1 MRRLTPRPRP
11 REGRHN
17 GNHDGERGAVSI
29 LVAILLVVLLGFG
42 AIAVDVSM
50 LYAERTQL
58 RNGADAAALAIAQ
71 KCAKNAADPDCS
83 TSSALARRFANG
95 NANDGLSN
103 IKSTVLDKAARTV
116 TVTAG
121 AQEKGRTPNEVSLFF
136 ARVIGMNSTEVN
148 APSTVV
154 WGSPEKGTTPFPIT
168 VSVCQVR
175 NSTNIMQL
183 LQLHGKNA
191 NVDCNYGPSGAFVEG
206 GFGGLKQD
214 TGQCGAFIDIAKSTA
229 GGDTGNNGPPNC
241 EATLNGW
248 AADMTAN
255 KDVFVLLPIF
265 NSVTGTGTNAI
276 YGLTTFAAFKVAGW
290 KVGSSGLP
298 YTFRNRTPDVPA
310 ALECKEPCRGI
321 IGTFVKYVSLANG
334 YTLGPVNPDGAT
346 VVALSK

>member
-1 MRRLTPRPRP
+1 MRRLTPRSLI
-11 REGRHN
+11 
-17 GNHDGERGAVSI
+17 HDGERGAVSV

-42 AIAVDVSM
+42 AIAVDVGM

-71 KCAKNAADPDCS
+71 KCAKNAADTDCS
-83 TSSALARRFANG
+83 IDSALARSFANS

-103 IKSTVLDKAARTV
+103 IKSTMLDKATRTV

-136 ARVIGMNSTEVN
+136 ARVLGMNSTEVN

-175 NSTNIMQL
+175 DSTNIMQL

-191 NVDCNYGPSGAFVEG
+191 NVDCNYGPSGAFVQG

-214 TGQCGAFIDIAKSTA
+214 ANTCGAFIDIAKSTA
-229 GGDTGNNGPPNC
+229 GGDTGNNAPPHC
-241 EATLNGW
+241 EDTLNSW
-248 AADMTAN
+248 AADMNAG
-255 KDVFVLLPIF
+255 KDVIVLLPIF
-265 NSVTGTGTNAI
+265 NTVTGTGTNAV
-276 YGLTTFAAFKVAGW
+276 YGLTTFAAFKIAGW
-290 KVGSSGLP
+290 KVGNTGLP
-298 YTFRNRTPDVPA
+298 YTFRNRAPDVPA
-310 ALECKEPCRGI
+310 NLECKEPCRGI
-321 IGTFVKYVSLANG
+321 IGTFVKYVSLASG
-334 YTLGPVNPDGAT
+334 YTLGPINPDGAT
-346 VVALSK
+346 IVALSK

>member
-1 MRRLTPRPRP
+1 MRRLIPGPGP
-11 REGRHN
+11 KN
-17 GNHDGERGAVSI
+17 GNYDGERGAASV

-42 AIAVDVSM
+42 AIAVDVGM

-83 TSSALARRFANG
+83 TNSALARSFANG
-95 NANDGLSN
+95 NANDGLTN

-121 AQEKGRTPNEVSLFF
+121 SQEAGKTANEVSLFF
-136 ARVIGMNSTEVN
+136 ARVLGMTSTEVN

-154 WGSPEKGTTPFPIT
+154 WGSPEKGTAPFPIT

-175 NSTNIMQL
+175 GSTNVIQL
-183 LQLHGKNA
+183 LQLHGKDA
-191 NVDCNYGPSGAFVEG
+191 NIDCNYGPSGAFVEG

-214 TGQCGAFIDIAKSTA
+214 PGQCGAFINIAQSTA
-229 GGDTGNNGPPNC
+229 GGDTGNNAPPNC

-248 AADMTAN
+248 AADMNAG
-255 KDVFVLLPIF
+255 KDVIVLLPIF

-310 ALECKEPCRGI
+310 NLECREPCRGI
-321 IGTFVKYVSLANG
+321 IGTFVKYVSLASG

-346 VVALSK
+346 VVAFSN

>member
-1 MRRLTPRPRP
+1 VRRLTPRT
-11 REGRHN
+11 GQQN
-17 GNHDGERGAVSI
+17 NKHDGERGAVSVI
-29 LVAILLVVLLGFG
+29 VAIMLVVLLGFG
-42 AIAVDVSM
+42 AIAVDVGM

-58 RNGADAAALAIAQ
+58 RNGADAAALAVAQ
-71 KCAKNAADPDCS
+71 KCAKSAPSSSDADCS
-83 TSSALARRFANG
+83 NISTLAASLANS
-95 NANDGLSN
+95 NANDGRSN
-103 IKSTVLDKAARTV
+103 IKSIILDTANRKV

-121 AQEKGRTPNEVSLFF
+121 AQEKGKSPNEVSLFF
-136 ARVIGMNSTEVN
+136 ARVLGMNSAEVN

-154 WGSPEKGTTPFPIT
+154 WGSPEKGTSPFPIT

-191 NVDCNYGPSGAFVEG
+191 NLDCNYGPSGAFVEG

-229 GGDTGNNGPPNC
+229 GGDTGNNAPPNC
-241 EATLNGW
+241 EDTLNGW
-248 AADMTAN
+248 AADMNAG
-255 KDVFVLLPIF
+255 KDVIVLLPIF
-265 NSVTGTGTNAI
+265 NSVVGTGTNAV

-321 IGTFVKYVSLANG
+321 IGTFVKYVSLASG
-334 YTLGPVNPDGAT
+334 YTLGPINPDGAT
-346 VVALSK
+346 VVALSN